1 VGDGRRR
8 DACMDLDEDMTRA
21 GDGTVARA
29 MAGDRDAFASLVR
42 EHGQAVHA
50 YLSRRGGRQVADDLL
65 TEVWLRAWRSRAGYD
80 TAWPAPQPWLYGIA
94 RNVLR
99 AHWRRRADRPGAP
112 FQLEEDPWPAV
123 DDRLDANRIRV
134 ALTAGLAEL
143 SEDHREV
150 VLLLVWEQLT
160 PTEVALALDLP
171 ASTVRSRLHR
181 ARLVL
186 QRSLDALESPSP
198 DPTFL
203 EV

>member
-1 VGDGRRR
+1 
-8 DACMDLDEDMTRA
+8 MDVDEDMARA
-21 GDGTVARA
+21 GDETVAWA
-29 MAGDRDAFASLVR
+29 MAGDRDAFACLVR

-50 YLSRRGGRQVADDLL
+50 YLSRRAGRQVADDLL

-80 TAWPAPQPWLYGIA
+80 TAWAALRPWLYGIA

-99 AHWRRRADRPGAP
+99 SHWRLRADHPAASYH
-112 FQLEEDPWPAV
+112 LEEDPWPAV

-134 ALTAGLAEL
+134 ALAAGLAEL

-150 VLLLVWEQLT
+150 VLLVAWEQLT
-160 PTEVALALDLP
+160 PTEVGLVLHLP

-186 QRSLDALESPSP
+186 QGSIDALDAPSP
-198 DPTFL
+198 DPTYL